1 METPTCVAT
10 CLYFAH
16 FISPERCLKMGR
28 WVREDRRWNF
38 HRRCQ
43 WSSRKSVP
51 EWQCFFPSILTS
63 NVTFGSFLFCASEE
77 QKWEETCLLFVSLLV
92 GEIYFPFIFLL
103 TDFFFCECTGC
114 HFVWLIF
121 CSVGRTLRFIETLH
135 PFGIVTPRS
144 VCMWW
149 IRFPDL
155 FPVSSVGSFN
165 IKPL

>member
-16 FISPERCLKMGR
+16 FISPERCLKWGA
-28 WVREDRRWNF
+28 
-38 HRRCQ
+38 
-43 WSSRKSVP
+43 
-51 EWQCFFPSILTS
+51 
-63 NVTFGSFLFCASEE
+63 GSERTGVEIFIGDANGPPGSLFQNDSAFSPPFSPVMWLLDLFSFCASEE
-77 QKWEETCLLFVSLLV
+77 HKWEETCLLFVSLLV

-103 TDFFFCECTGC
+103 IDFFFCECTGC

-165 IKPL
+165 IKPF